1 MLEEFAQEQPIV
13 YKILKNTIDNNKYSH
28 AYLFETN
35 GYYNS
40 IPLVFSFV
48 KAILCPSHGQHQE
61 QMPCPVCEMIDS
73 HNYPELQVIKPDGLW
88 IKKEQLANL
97 KEEFNQKAIMGNK
110 KVYVILEAEKL
121 NQASANSIL
130 KFLEEPEENII
141 AILVTN
147 NIYQMLSTIISRCQ
161 KLSFKEGVKPQNV
174 ENTETK
180 LSLILFNK
188 KDIDEELYEK
198 IKKVINFPKYYEN
211 HHLDTIVYM
220 NAVWHDYIKSKDEL
234 LMAFD
239 ILIMYY
245 KDVLNSLLNIKLDYF
260 DTYENDIKTI
270 ANKNNLDSI
279 CHKLKILL
287 EYKEKIKFNV
297 NTNLLMDELII
308 AFERR

>member
-1 MLEEFAQEQPIV
+1 MLEEFAQEQPIA
-13 YKILKNTIDNNKYSH
+13 YKILKNTIDKDKYSH

-48 KAILCPSHGQHQE
+48 KAILCPNHGHHQD
-61 QMPCPVCEMIDS
+61 PCPICQMIDS
-73 HNYPELQVIKPDGLW
+73 QNYPELQVIKPDGLW
-88 IKKEQLANL
+88 IKKEQLVNL
-97 KEEFNQKAIMGNK
+97 KEEFNQKALMGSK

-121 NQASANSIL
+121 NQSSANSIL

-147 NIYQMLSTIISRCQ
+147 NIYQMLNTIISRCQ
-161 KLSFKEGVKPQNV
+161 KISLKEGAKPLNV
-174 ENTETK
+174 EDTETK
-180 LSLILFNK
+180 LNLILFNK
-188 KDIDEELYEK
+188 KDIDEVLSEK

-211 HHLDTIVYM
+211 HHLETIVYM
-220 NAVWHDYIKSKDEL
+220 NVVWHDYIKNKDEL

-260 DTYENDIKTI
+260 NTYENDIKTV
-270 ANKNNLDSI
+270 AQKNNLESI

-287 EYKEKIKFNV
+287 EYKEKIKFNM

-308 AFERR
+308 SFERR